1 MAVACKL
8 DRTNGGEV
16 MDFVIFVISMGVLI
30 WGADL
35 LIEQSERIALRFN
48 ISEFIIGATLI
59 ALGTSLPEMAA
70 SVAASFNDK
79 AALAVSNV
87 IGSNIL
93 NITLVLASVFLIA
106 RQINP
111 DRDFFA
117 KDSTWALMP
126 VMVFILMI
134 LDGEISRF
142 DAALLLLM
150 MGAYL
155 LFLIQDSKSIP
166 EPELDIDE
174 VSDFSWIKTIPML
187 LLGLILVIVGA
198 DFTVE
203 SASSIAKSFGISEWI
218 IGIVMVSLGTSLPEL
233 VVSISAAMR
242 GKVDMAIGNII
253 GSNMA
258 NTSVVLGAAALVKPL
273 PVDATANIFDIATMI
288 MATLL
293 LVFIT
298 ANKLYTKSAG
308 ISLVIILGL
317 FLNNTLQSML

>member
-1 MAVACKL
+1 
-8 DRTNGGEV
+8 
-16 MDFVIFVISMGVLI
+16 MDFVIFIISMGVLI

-48 ISEFIIGATLI
+48 ISEFVIGATLI

-70 SVAASFNDK
+70 SVAASINGK
-79 AALAVSNV
+79 SELAVSNV

-93 NITLVLASVFLIA
+93 NITLVLASVFLVAKRIS
-106 RQINP
+106 P

-117 KDSTWALMP
+117 KDSIWALMP

-134 LDGEISRF
+134 FDGVISRF
-142 DAALLLLM
+142 DAMLLLLM

-155 LFLIQDSKSIP
+155 LFLIQDSRCMP
-166 EPELDIDE
+166 EPDLDVNE
-174 VSDFSWIKTIPML
+174 VQDFSWTKTVPML
-187 LLGLILVIVGA
+187 ILGLILVIVGA
-198 DFTVE
+198 DYTVE
-203 SASSIAKSFGISEWI
+203 SASSIAKRFGVSEWI
-218 IGIVMVSLGTSLPEL
+218 IGIMMVSLGTSLPEL
-233 VVSISAAMR
+233 VVSISAARR

-273 PVDATANIFDIATMI
+273 PVDAVGNLFDIATMAV
-288 MATLL
+288 ATLL

-308 ISLVIILGL
+308 ISLIIILGL
-317 FLNNTLQSML
+317 FLNNTLQSM